1 MSTSNSK
8 FRTGSKEAPTEPFKR
23 AVTSC
28 LRAIARAPELEVTF
42 AAERPG
48 LAPGK
53 ARLPEPARKM
63 TKRDAAIVRGHS
75 DSIALKLACRRAV
88 YSRRWSRRA
97 SRRSVRAGWRAWRK
111 T

>member
-1 MSTSNSK
+1 MGPGFRRDDGGEVAMTTSNSK

-48 LAPGK
+48 RAP
-53 ARLPEPARKM
+53 RKE
-63 TKRDAAIVRGHS
+63 R
-75 DSIALKLACRRAV
+75 
-88 YSRRWSRRA
+88 
-97 SRRSVRAGWRAWRK
+97 
-111 T
+111 

>member
-28 LRAIARAPELEVTF
+28 LRAIARAPELEVSF

-48 LAPGK
+48 LA
-53 ARLPEPARKM
+53 
-63 TKRDAAIVRGHS
+63 
-75 DSIALKLACRRAV
+75 
-88 YSRRWSRRA
+88 
-97 SRRSVRAGWRAWRK
+97 WRK
-111 T
+111 TGPLGGKRHFKIRLSRDCAQAGGDRALERLGRRFFRSAEFRIGCAHGDFAKPVWVKRPG